1 MIIVVKVEHK
11 NFCFQIYIC
20 PGDSGGP
27 TIWEDK
33 WDKKFPNRAYLI
45 GIISGTSAYK
55 KKNGKTICGKAENN
69 FFVSFSTTVPGN
81 VLHWIKNFEYDE
93 IQQCL
98 RSNVPALW
106 MDSTSGSDE
115 IIHSFIDSS
124 SESIS
129 DSRSW
134 SDSSSD
140 TILDDS
146 SGSDDGSGSGLGSDD
161 DSEFDDSDM
170 SFEGEV
176 DEVLKDLIDSL

>member
-1 MIIVVKVEHK
+1 M
-11 NFCFQIYIC
+11 
-20 PGDSGGP
+20 
-27 TIWEDK
+27 
-33 WDKKFPNRAYLI
+33 I

-55 KKNGKTICGKAENN
+55 KNNGKTICGKAENN
-69 FFVSFSTTVPGN
+69 FFASFSTTVPGN

-106 MDSTSGSDE
+106 MDSNSGSDE
-115 IIHSFIDSS
+115 KIHSFIDSS

-140 TILDDS
+140 TSSDDS
-146 SGSDDGSGSGLGSDD
+146 SDSDDGSGSDDGSDLGSDD
-161 DSEFDDSDM
+161 DTEFDGNDM
-170 SFEGEV
+170 SLE
-176 DEVLKDLIDSL
+176 DEVVEVVKDLIDI